1 MEEVLRTILANLVEN
16 QKAVS
21 IEHKEIDGT
30 DTYYVKVAQDEE
42 GKVIGRQGRVS
53 KAIKALCKALGAKEG
68 RRVEVVFPF
77 KHKKGENNEYNKIS

>member
-42 GKVIGRQGRVS
+42 GKVIGRQGKVC
-53 KAIKALCKALGAKEG
+53 KAIYK
-68 RRVEVVFPF
+68 
-77 KHKKGENNEYNKIS
+77 